1 MATGDINNAIHCIWY
16 CINVGGNRT
25 FDQTEINWLKELIEK
40 NKVTKVPIIVVLTQ
54 ACPKTKGKQMQ
65 TLVEKEN
72 LDIIKV
78 IPVLAQDMD
87 FDGEYV
93 AKAYG
98 LDQLVDIMSEALPE
112 ELQDTLQNVQKA
124 SLKSKKSVHELL

>member
-1 MATGDINNAIHCIWY
+1 MIENNI
-16 CINVGGNRT
+16 
-25 FDQTEINWLKELIEK
+25 
-40 NKVTKVPIIVVLTQ
+40 VTIVPIIVVLTQ

>member
-1 MATGDINNAIHCIWY
+1 
-16 CINVGGNRT
+16 
-25 FDQTEINWLKELIEK
+25 
-40 NKVTKVPIIVVLTQ
+40 
-54 ACPKTKGKQMQ
+54 MQ

-98 LDQLVDIMSEALPE
+98 FQINWLI
-112 ELQDTLQNVQKA
+112 
-124 SLKSKKSVHELL
+124 

>member
-1 MATGDINNAIHCIWY
+1 MPEIQGKANA
-16 CINVGGNRT
+16 N
-25 FDQTEINWLKELIEK
+25 FS
-40 NKVTKVPIIVVLTQ
+40 
-54 ACPKTKGKQMQ
+54 
-65 TLVEKEN
+65 EKEN

-124 SLKSKKSVHELL
+124 SLKI

>member
-1 MATGDINNAIHCIWY
+1 
-16 CINVGGNRT
+16 
-25 FDQTEINWLKELIEK
+25 
-40 NKVTKVPIIVVLTQ
+40 
-54 ACPKTKGKQMQ
+54 
-65 TLVEKEN
+65 
-72 LDIIKV
+72 
-78 IPVLAQDMD
+78 MD